1 MELFCDPSIFDDN
14 DSRNDKKKVEKIK
27 RENDFENYVPEQREK
42 NWFLAVLNET
52 DEENK
57 IEIDCLNHPDKYVQ
71 QETVK
76 YLIIFNVIER

>member
-1 MELFCDPSIFDDN
+1 MELFCDPSISDDN
-14 DSRNDKKKVEKIK
+14 DIRDGKEKVEKIK

-71 QETVK
+71 QETVN
-76 YLIIFNVIER
+76 YLISLNNIER